1 MKYALIGIV
10 FVSIVLTA
18 FFTFQGTNYFVLF
31 DDEMISMYYA
41 KNFLSGIEGYSNPLW
56 TVIMIPCQLLP
67 KSIASLPIVLINLA
81 CIFGMMK
88 LSKHPILLG
97 LTFPL
102 LFWAVRGVE
111 FIPIAYL
118 LFYGLK
124 TNKVIIPIILIT
136 LLRIDGFVFS
146 FILLISQFNTK
157 NLIVYAGTLL
167 MFFGIRF
174 IHYGDLLSNTYYL
187 KMGYPLLNRVER
199 SFQWQ
204 NIIYLLTPYKYAIP
218 ITLIFLY
225 NMFIGGDAW
234 EQYGFVNRFLL
245 VTVPLFY
252 ETDFKELLIY
262 KLYEPNSRNVKAKN
276 V

>member
-1 MKYALIGIV
+1 MSNAKYILIILVFIALL
-10 FVSIVLTA
+10 STA
-18 FFTFQGTNYFVLF
+18 FFTFQGTNYFVLM

-41 KNFLSGIEGYSNPLW
+41 KNLLSGIEGYSNPLW

-81 CIFGMMK
+81 CIIGMMK
-88 LSKHPILLG
+88 YSKHPILLG

-102 LFWAVRGVE
+102 LFWAVRGAE
-111 FIPIAYL
+111 FIPIAFL

-124 TNKVIIPIILIT
+124 TGKVAIPIILMI
-136 LLRIDGFVFS
+136 LLRIDGFVFA
-146 FILLISQFNTK
+146 FILLISQFNTR
-157 NLIVYAGTLL
+157 NLLVYLGTLI

-174 IHYGDLLSNTYYL
+174 SYYGNFLPNTYYL

-225 NMFIGGDAW
+225 NLYIGGDAW
-234 EQYGFVNRFLL
+234 EQYGFLNRFLV

-252 ETDFKELLIY
+252 ETDGLLIA
-262 KLYEPNSRNVKAKN
+262 KLWK
-276 V
+276 